1 MSISDKELRL
11 ALEVITEGPA
21 SRIPRTQIDR
31 TLGMEEFSRE
41 SLQVQ
46 ETSRAWIQSK
56 SVQALGIGEKITNGH
71 VTNEISLRVY
81 VEKKLPEAALETI
94 VPKTLHIPTVGE
106 IVTDVVEIGKLERE
120 TFRERVRPIMP
131 GCGLGHADVSAGT
144 FGSVVR
150 KRNGG
155 PERYI
160 LSNSHVLAN
169 SGLGTPGDP
178 IRQPG
183 KYDGGVEPEDIVA
196 RLVEFI
202 PFDYSTNGSPNL
214 VDAAI
219 AEITVPGGSARETRI
234 LGTAPNGVSTG
245 LRRGMKVQKVGRTT
259 DHTWGEI
266 LDIDARPT
274 IPYPNPNSPGTDL
287 DVRFRDQVLC
297 TRYTAAGDSG
307 SEVRTERDNV
317 VGLHFAG
324 SASTSIF
331 NKIEN
336 VFEALD
342 IELDI

>member
-21 SRIPRTQIDR
+21 SKVPRAQINR

-41 SLQVQ
+41 SLEVQ
-46 ETSRAWIQSK
+46 ETSKAWIQSK
-56 SVQALGIGEKITNGH
+56 SVQAIGIGEKITNGR
-71 VTNEISLRVY
+71 VTSDISLRVY
-81 VEKKLPEAALETI
+81 VEKKQPEAALETI
-94 VPKTLHIPTVGE
+94 VPKTLHIPAVGD

-120 TFRERVRPIMP
+120 TFRERARPIMP
-131 GCGLGHADVSAGT
+131 GCGVGHADVSVGT

-183 KYDGGVEPEDIVA
+183 KHDGGVEPGDIVG
-196 RLVEFI
+196 RLSEFI
-202 PFDYSTNGSPNL
+202 PFDYSTAGSPNL

-219 AEITVPGGSARETRI
+219 AEITVPSGFAHETRI
-234 LGTAPNGVSTG
+234 LGIAPSGVSTR

-274 IPYPNPNSPGTDL
+274 IPYPDPNDPNGEL
-287 DVRFRDQVLC
+287 GVRFRDQVLC
-297 TRYTAAGDSG
+297 TRYTAGGDSG

-324 SASTSIF
+324 STSTSIF